1 MPHSRASDILHSRAF
16 GHVVRWTIVLALWTM
31 LISMAIGRFGI
42 SNYIQLTDNAE
53 NLRQRNMLLGIENQM
68 LEAQIERLRV
78 SERARLMY
86 LAQEFGVTERGVH
99 VVHLNPVP
107 KHPAQPAKTAPEKAD
122 KVATRAPAST
132 ASLKF

>member
-1 MPHSRASDILHSRAF
+1 MPKSRASDILHSRAF

-42 SNYIQLTDNAE
+42 SNYIQLTDNAD

-78 SERARLMY
+78 SERAQLMY
-86 LAQEFGVTERGVH
+86 LAKEFGATERGVR
-99 VVHLNPVP
+99 VVHLKPVP
-107 KHPAQPAKTAPEKAD
+107 KHPAQPEKTAPENAAR
-122 KVATRAPAST
+122 VAKRSPTST
-132 ASLKF
+132 ASLQF